1 MRVNE
6 KVAVVSGAS
15 RGIGQAIAERL
26 REEGARVYGGD
37 LEFDDSRE
45 VERHLDVAD
54 LASWE
59 RLRQHITEREN
70 HVDILVNNAG
80 VVGSYDSITDVSLE
94 DWDRI
99 VAVNQTGV
107 FYGMRTFIPLLSDA
121 DSGAIVN
128 ISSIWGIVGTAGVAA
143 YQASKGAVVTMTK
156 NAAVTYAGAGIRA
169 NSVHPGLITT
179 PMTINQDQSINAT
192 LTAATPLGR
201 EGAPREIAHAVL
213 FLASDEASFITGQQL
228 VVDGGFVVP

>member
-1 MRVNE
+1 MRVNGR
-6 KVAVVSGAS
+6 VAVVSGAS

-26 REEGARVYGGD
+26 SEEGARVYGGD
-37 LEFDDSRE
+37 LEFDDSSE
-45 VERHLDVAD
+45 VERHLDVTD

-59 RLRQHITEREN
+59 RLRQHVAEREA

-80 VVGSYDSITDVSLE
+80 VVGSYGSITDVSLE

-107 FYGMRTFIPLLSDA
+107 FYGMRTFIPHLSDA

-179 PMTINQDQSINAT
+179 PMTINQDQAINAT